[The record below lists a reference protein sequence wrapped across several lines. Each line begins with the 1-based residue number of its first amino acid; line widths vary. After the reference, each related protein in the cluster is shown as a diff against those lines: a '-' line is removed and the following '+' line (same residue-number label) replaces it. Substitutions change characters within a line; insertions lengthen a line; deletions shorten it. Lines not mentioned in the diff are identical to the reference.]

1 MISVQMFGGI
11 LRMFP
16 AGIYHLW
23 LISTELS
30 KTEVKIIQE
39 DSRKKLIEENSI
51 DFILIFPPYGDSRT

>member
-1 MISVQMFGGI
+1 
-11 LRMFP
+11 MFP